1 MKGDFMS
8 MRIATNVPSVTA
20 RRSLDANQ
28 KVMDRS
34 MAQLSSGSRITKAA
48 DDAAGL
54 SISEGLKSQIRSFQQ
69 ASRNTNDGVSLLQV
83 AEGGLGEISNI
94 FTRIREL
101 GIQAASDTIGDD
113 ERGFINQELQQLSS
127 EVDRIANST
136 KYGSRNLLNGEGG
149 SFDFQVGINGN
160 DDDRISFDASNS
172 FATTSNLGVDG
183 LDFSSKEGAKDA
195 LALVDEAQ
203 KTVNGFRANIGAIQ
217 NRLSSTASNLGIQVE
232 NASVANSRIRDA
244 DIAES
249 TAEYT
254 KSNILLNATTNVLAQ
269 ANELPRQALR
279 LLS

>member
-1 MKGDFMS
+1 MS
-8 MRIATNVPSVTA
+8 MRIATNVPSISA
-20 RRSLDANQ
+20 RRALDGNQ
-28 KVMDRS
+28 KIMDKS

-54 SISEGLKSQIRSFQQ
+54 SISEGLKSQVRSFQQ
-69 ASRNTNDGVSLLQV
+69 AQRNTNDGVSLLQV

-113 ERGFINQELQQLSS
+113 ERGFINQELTQLTG
-127 EVDRIANST
+127 EIDRIANST

-149 SFDFQVGINGN
+149 SFEFQVGIYGN
-160 DDDRISFDASNS
+160 EADKIAFEASNS
-172 FATTSNLGVDG
+172 FATTDNLGVDG
-183 LDFSSKEGAKDA
+183 LDFSTKDGAKDA
-195 LALVDEAQ
+195 LALVDNAQ

-217 NRLSSTASNLGIQVE
+217 NRLSSTTSNLGTQIE
-232 NASVANSRIRDA
+232 NLSIANSRIRDA

-269 ANELPRQALR
+269 ANEVPRQALR

>member
-1 MKGDFMS
+1 MS
-8 MRIATNVPSVTA
+8 
-20 RRSLDANQ
+20 
-28 KVMDRS
+28 
-34 MAQLSSGSRITKAA
+34 QLSSGSRITKAA

-54 SISEGLKSQIRSFQQ
+54 SISEGLKSQVRSFQQ
-69 ASRNTNDGVSLLQV
+69 AARNTNDGVSLLQV

-113 ERGFINQELQQLSS
+113 ERGFINQELNQLTQ

-136 KYGSRNLLNGEGG
+136 KFGSRNLLNGEGG
-149 SFDFQVGINGN
+149 NFDFQVGINGN
-160 DDDRISFDASNS
+160 EDDRISFDASNS
-172 FATTSNLGVDG
+172 FATTANLGVDG
-183 LDFSSKEGAKDA
+183 LDFTTKDGAKEA
-195 LALVDEAQ
+195 LSMVDNAQ
-203 KTVNGFRANIGAIQ
+203 RTVNGFRANIGAVQ
-217 NRLSSTASNLGIQVE
+217 NRLASTSSNLGIQIE
-232 NASVANSRIRDA
+232 NTSVANSRIRDA

>member
-1 MKGDFMS
+1 MS
-8 MRIATNVPSVTA
+8 MRIATNIPSVTA
-20 RRSLDANQ
+20 RRSLDQNQ

-34 MAQLSSGSRITKAA
+34 MSQLSSGSRITKAA

-54 SISEGLKSQIRSFQQ
+54 SISEGLKSQVRSYQQ
-69 ASRNTNDGVSLLQV
+69 AARNTNDGVSLLQV

-101 GIQAASDTIGDD
+101 GIQAASDTVGDD
-113 ERGFINQELQQLSS
+113 ERGFINQELNQLSQ

-136 KYGSRNLLNGEGG
+136 KFGSRNLLNGEGG

-160 DDDRISFDASNS
+160 EDDRITFDAANS
-172 FATTSNLGVDG
+172 FATTSNLGVDD
-183 LDFSSKEGAKDA
+183 LDFSSKDGAKEA

-217 NRLSSTASNLGIQVE
+217 NRLSSTASNLGIQIE
-232 NASVANSRIRDA
+232 NTSIANSRIRDA

>member
-1 MKGDFMS
+1 MS